1 MTDLKSLRR
10 KVTVL
15 HSSTPI
21 REAAGVM
28 CDQNI
33 GCILVV
39 DQDQQPVGIVSDRDV
54 ACAGVARFRN
64 VEEPISEIMT
74 SHLITA
80 EEKDDLHKIIQL
92 MQKAGI
98 RRIPIVKIE
107 KNHKKTCVGII
118 TVDDLI
124 AAEMISSEDVAVIIR
139 TQIQKRTIR
148 ITRTEKTAHDQTLNS
163 FYLKLAEK
171 VEVAPHLLV
180 PVTHSILGSL
190 IQRLH
195 YTGAA
200 RLTSLLPRALEEEL
214 LEIPAGPNRAITVGT
229 ILNDLI
235 SQYKVSETQGRA
247 IIFNFFAALEELLPP
262 EEIKKIKV
270 QLPEEFQALF
280 IGAHRGRAKK
290 GHVA

>member
-1 MTDLKSLRR
+1 
-10 KVTVL
+10 
-15 HSSTPI
+15 
-21 REAAGVM
+21 M

-39 DQDQQPVGIVSDRDV
+39 DPDQQPIGIVSDRDV
-54 ACAGVARFRN
+54 ACAGIARFRN
-64 VEEPISEIMT
+64 VDEPISEIMT
-74 SHLITA
+74 SQLITA
-80 EEKDDLHKIIQL
+80 EETDDLPKIIHL

-98 RRIPIVKIE
+98 RRIPIVETE
-107 KNHKKTCVGII
+107 KNHKKLCIGII

-124 AAEMISSEDVAVIIR
+124 AAEMISLEDLAVIIR
-139 TQIQKRTIR
+139 TQIEKRTIR
-148 ITRTEKTAHDQTLNS
+148 ITRAEKSAHDQTLNS
-163 FYLKLAEK
+163 FYLKIAEK
-171 VEVAPHLLV
+171 VQIAPHLLV
-180 PVTHSILGSL
+180 PVTHSILSSL

-200 RLTSLLPRALEEEL
+200 RLTSLLPRSLEEDL
-214 LEIPAGPNRAITVGT
+214 LEIPTGPNRGITVGT

-235 SQYKVSETQGRA
+235 SQFKIPETQGRA

-280 IGAHRGRAKK
+280 IETHKSRPKK
-290 GHVA
+290 GHVD